1 MHISDCAYKNVM
13 MDASNLF
20 PQGFHPLLGRRDR
33 SGLRDAQRLPRK
45 VGSVKYYF
53 VDFGMSTQVEP
64 GTTRLVLGHDGL
76 DQDVPELSEEVP
88 YDPFKV
94 DVFIIGNFFKMLL
107 CDVRRILH
115 SKSKVWLRI

>member
-1 MHISDCAYKNVM
+1 MHSSDCAFKNVM

-20 PQGFHPLLGRRDR
+20 PQGFHPLLSHRDR
-33 SGLRDAQRLPRK
+33 SGIRDAERLPRK
-45 VGSVKYYF
+45 VGSVKYHF

-94 DVFIIGNFFKMLL
+94 DVFIIGNLFKMLL

-115 SKSKVWLRI
+115 SQSNS